1 MSFLF
6 KILCAQ
12 LELQIYSKKNGTTK
26 IIFTRFTVDPY
37 GLVVT
42 TRRVGVK
49 VSASRIAI
57 ANLNV
62 RNNHARPQEGL
73 EDQDITIIH
82 KLIITKFCNVINKII
97 LS

>member
-1 MSFLF
+1 MWST
-6 KILCAQ
+6 
-12 LELQIYSKKNGTTK
+12 GTTK
-26 IIFTRFTVDPY
+26 IILTRFTVDPH

-42 TRRVGVK
+42 TRPVGVK

-62 RNNHARPQEGL
+62 RNNHARPDQDGL
-73 EDQDITIIH
+73 EDQDITIID
-82 KLIITKFCNVINKII
+82 KLIITKICNAINKII